1 MAGCSQGN
9 NVWMLRDFASFREAQ
24 GRLDD
29 AATLRKHAAA
39 LSSDSMSLMYNTDT
53 ATGHGWFNVLHPES
67 AGGSQRHVTTTT
79 DQGHSHGHGTAGHA
93 GTASQPPP
101 PPPAPPAPPATSVA
115 SYEMRHVVDFFSMT
129 FGLCGL
135 SGTSRPVQAGRGGW
149 SGLLYFAS
157 SIQHID
163 NWGFFLKFLLFPF
176 VFLLR
181 STV

>member
-135 SGTSRPVQAGRGGW
+135 SGTSRPVQAGRAGGV
-149 SGLLYFAS
+149 GCFTLHPLS
-157 SIQHID
+157 STLTTG
-163 NWGFFLKFLLFPF
+163 GFFF
-176 VFLLR
+176 
-181 STV
+181 